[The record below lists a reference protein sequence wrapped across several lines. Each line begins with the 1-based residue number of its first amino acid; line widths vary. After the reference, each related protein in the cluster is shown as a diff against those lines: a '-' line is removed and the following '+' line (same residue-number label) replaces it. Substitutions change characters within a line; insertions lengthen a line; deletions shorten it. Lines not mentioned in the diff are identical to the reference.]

1 VFSRALVRPVPV
13 RKSESRIPAGL
24 QASDLGQAVVA
35 SDGRCA
41 LVASVSS
48 PIVVNRDNVYV
59 AFVTDSALA
68 AATES
73 FEWSF
78 ALDGGTPAV
87 QTTSQ
92 GATTFR
98 PSASG
103 ALSLT
108 LRLLGAGNDEKAR
121 LTLTQDVVATNAA
134 LEELIDAAR
143 NEQGPTVVNPDV
155 ARELVNEHNLY
166 YQGLTATP
174 PESDDAFAR
183 FLFTLIHDGALE
195 RTPATRRQQL
205 ERLASALND
214 GSGDWAPLLGE
225 GVGVCGLRL
234 PLVAMTT
241 TPSGGGAAVLPWTE
255 LPESGATHTTAE
267 ADLRQA
273 AAALDADTR
282 TDLFN
287 RVRFPKSNIAQCA
300 RILLALR
307 DRYFPGVGFEGVLTG
322 LSGTRASWILRHFR
336 DGPLHRD

>member
-1 VFSRALVRPVPV
+1 MPV

-48 PIVVNRDNVYV
+48 PIVVDRENVYV

-87 QTTSQ
+87 QTTPA
-92 GATTFR
+92 GETTFR

-108 LRLLGAGNDEKAR
+108 LRLLGAASDEKAR
-121 LTLTQDVVATNAA
+121 LALTQDVVATNAA
-134 LEELIDAAR
+134 LEQLIDAAR

-166 YQGLTATP
+166 YQGVTATP
-174 PESDDAFAR
+174 PEPDDAFAR
-183 FLFTLIHDGALE
+183 FLFTLVHDGALE
-195 RTPATRRQQL
+195 RTSATRRQQL
-205 ERLASALND
+205 ERLAGALND
-214 GSGDWAPLLGE
+214 GSSDWAPLLGE

-241 TPSGGGAAVLPWTE
+241 LAGGGAVLPWTE

-267 ADLRQA
+267 ADLRRA